1 MADFTTAARPY
12 AKAVFEIARDSGKF
26 DDWSNRLAVLGAIVD
41 HPDMQERLDA
51 PNLTQDDSAKMI
63 ETVASDVVND
73 NDSRNF
79 IKLLA
84 ENNRMKLLGDISGIF
99 EELRSEAEGEI
110 EANVVSAFELTD
122 TQRDTMA
129 QALSKRLDRKVRIVS
144 TVDDSLIGGAII
156 RAGDLVIDGS
166 VKGRLEKMTTAVGT

>member
-26 DDWSNRLAVLGAIVD
+26 DDWSSRLAVLGAIVD

-73 NDSRNF
+73 SDSRNF

-99 EELRSEAEGEI
+99 EQLRSEAEGEI

-129 QALSKRLDRKVRIVS
+129 QALAKRLDRKVRIVS
-144 TVDDSLIGGAII
+144 TVDNSLIGGAII